1 MVNSRVQPSEET
13 PGLSIHFLD
22 DVLLRIKAFHCDE
35 VNSLM
40 SSLAVC
46 ALVPYL
52 ENHCLT
58 QVMSS
63 PKFYS
68 FISYISAGNPFWLNI
83 YMWYE
88 AGVQLHSFTHG
99 CPVVPAHFTEGVS
112 LPTEGSSWKLQRFIF
127 ELSFLLHTPSHMQAR
142 INCLAYRGRAVGFKI
157 GSVSPPTLFF
167 FKFFWLFWIPCILHE
182 FQDWLANFCNKG
194 SWDSDRGCL
203 EPADQLSE
211 HWNFMD
217 IKLSDY
223 EYGMLFY
230 LLGFLWFLSMMF
242 VTFTVQ
248 VLTSFVKL
256 IPSNL
261 ILFDSTVNGIF
272 LISFLRIF
280 YYITLH
286 QVIRKSFRSSFPT
299 WWLFPPSLTVL
310 LMLICKILCISSL
323 KMPFH
328 TNRYCR
334 ILVLINRHG
343 FNGNYLLLRRHL

>member
-1 MVNSRVQPSEET
+1 MYFVDVIFCIRYEFKYVSFKWISSFHRTISWKNYSFSIKWTWNSCRKSTENNYE
-13 PGLSIHFLD
+13 GLFLD
-22 DVLLRIKAFHCDE
+22 SQFIYLYVYPHTSTTMSFNYWRFVE
-35 VNSLM
+35 VS
-40 SSLAVC
+40 
-46 ALVPYL
+46 
-52 ENHCLT
+52 
-58 QVMSS
+58 
-63 PKFYS
+63 KF
-68 FISYISAGNPFWLNI
+68 
-83 YMWYE
+83 
-88 AGVQLHSFTHG
+88 
-99 CPVVPAHFTEGVS
+99 
-112 LPTEGSSWKLQRFIF
+112 R
-127 ELSFLLHTPSHMQAR
+127 
-142 INCLAYRGRAVGFKI
+142 
-157 GSVSPPTLFF
+157 SVSPPTLFF

-286 QVIRKSFRSSFPT
+286 QVIRKSFCSFFPT
-299 WWLFPPSLTVL
+299 WWLFPPYLTVQ
-310 LMLICKILCISSL
+310 LMLTCKILCISSL

>member
-1 MVNSRVQPSEET
+1 
-13 PGLSIHFLD
+13 
-22 DVLLRIKAFHCDE
+22 
-35 VNSLM
+35 M

-68 FISYISAGNPFWLNI
+68 FISYISPVTHFDLI
-83 YMWYE
+83 
-88 AGVQLHSFTHG
+88 FTCG
-99 CPVVPAHFTEGVS
+99 MRQES
-112 LPTEGSSWKLQRFIF
+112 NFI
-127 ELSFLLHTPSHMQAR
+127 LLHTVALLSQHLLLKAFLCPLKGLVGNYKGLFLNSQFCYIHPVTCR
-142 INCLAYRGRAVGFKI
+142 PGSNRLAYRGRAVGFKI

-299 WWLFPPSLTVL
+299 WWLFPPYLTVL

>member
-1 MVNSRVQPSEET
+1 MRQESN
-13 PGLSIHFLD
+13 
-22 DVLLRIKAFHCDE
+22 
-35 VNSLM
+35 
-40 SSLAVC
+40 
-46 ALVPYL
+46 
-52 ENHCLT
+52 
-58 QVMSS
+58 
-63 PKFYS
+63 
-68 FISYISAGNPFWLNI
+68 FI
-83 YMWYE
+83 
-88 AGVQLHSFTHG
+88 
-99 CPVVPAHFTEGVS
+99 
-112 LPTEGSSWKLQRFIF
+112 
-127 ELSFLLHTPSHMQAR
+127 LLHTVALLSQHLLLKAFLSPLKGLVGNYKGLFLNSQFHYIHPVTCR
-142 INCLAYRGRAVGFKI
+142 PGSNRLAYRGRAVGFKI

-217 IKLSDY
+217 IKFSDY
-223 EYGMLFY
+223 EYGMLLY

-280 YYITLH
+280 YYITPH

-299 WWLFPPSLTVL
+299 WWLFPPYLTVL
-310 LMLICKILCISSL
+310 LMLICRFYVS
-323 KMPFH
+323 
-328 TNRYCR
+328 
-334 ILVLINRHG
+334 
-343 FNGNYLLLRRHL
+343 HLWKCLFTQIDTAEYWY